1 MILRYRPKGQ
11 ESWKQGTVENI
22 SRSGVLFRAE
32 GEGEVESGTPID
44 ISLLLELPKAGA
56 APEVLCWGEIVR
68 SIRKEGRPELAAKIF
83 DYSFMRPAVQEA
95 FDAGLVPPATGD
107 KNLS

>member
-1 MILRYRPKGQ
+1 MTLRYRTAGQ

-32 GEGEVESGTPID
+32 DDVDLRTAVD
-44 ISLLLELPKAGA
+44 INLTLEIQENGM

-68 SIRKEGRPELAAKIF
+68 AVRKEGRPELAAKIL
-83 DYSFMRPAVQEA
+83 DYNFVRPGARDA
-95 FDAGLVPPATGD
+95 FDAAVPLATGD
-107 KNLS
+107 SN

>member
-22 SRSGVLFRAE
+22 SRSGVLFRA
-32 GEGEVESGTPID
+32 EGEVESGTPID

-83 DYSFMRPAVQEA
+83 DYSFMRPTVQEA